1 MKTDINTLKE
11 FESFISENRAVLFY
25 FSTLDCNV
33 CKVLKPK
40 VEELLT
46 KQFPLIKFVYVN
58 TLNAKE
64 LAAQKN
70 IFTVPTILFFFEGK
84 EYLRKSRFVNLDEL
98 EDELSRYYRFLE

>member
-25 FSTLDCNV
+25 FSTPDCNV

-70 IFTVPTILFFFEGK
+70 IFTVPTILFYFEGK
-84 EYLRKSRFVNLDEL
+84 EYLRKSRFLNLDEL